1 MCSLT
6 CTRSTAMPDAF
17 ALRLDRAQP
26 SQLTINTRK
35 LARVRQRFDLSQP
48 ECMEPVPVV
57 RLCGRTVYCHF

>member
-1 MCSLT
+1 
-6 CTRSTAMPDAF
+6 MPDTF

-26 SQLTINTRK
+26 SQLYINTRK

-48 ECMEPVPVV
+48 EWMEPVPVV